1 MKVLLG
7 VVFNS
12 LFLICYAAQA
22 ASSDYEQEYYRKI
35 NGDYLMADKELN
47 HIYIIQLQEYKK
59 EGAKFYG
66 QAQSRDVYL
75 EKSQLAWIKMRD
87 ASCDYETYESRT
99 GTGFAAIYEKCL
111 LDKTNER
118 IKYLNLNN

>member
-47 HIYIIQLQEYKK
+47 HIYIFQLQEYKK

-66 QAQSRDVYL
+66 QAQFRDVYL
-75 EKSQLAWIKMRD
+75 KKSQLAWIKMRD

-99 GTGFAAIYEKCL
+99 GTGFAAIYEKFL

-118 IKYLNLNN
+118 IEYLKLNN